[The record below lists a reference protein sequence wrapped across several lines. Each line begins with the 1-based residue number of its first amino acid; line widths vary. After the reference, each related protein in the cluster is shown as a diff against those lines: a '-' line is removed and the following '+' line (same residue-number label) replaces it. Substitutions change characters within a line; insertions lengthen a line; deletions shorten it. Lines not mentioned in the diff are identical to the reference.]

1 MSDGK
6 NLEAHLFICTN
17 VRETEGSC
25 SQKGSVELREKVKKL
40 CQDESR
46 GWHGR
51 IRVNTAGCLG
61 RCEEGITAV
70 LYPQAKWMTHLT
82 KDSAHILE
90 KELSAVLDKPK

>member
-17 VRETEGSC
+17 FREKEGSC
-25 SQKGSVELREKVKKL
+25 SQKGSVELRETLKKR

-61 RCEEGITAV
+61 RCDEGITAV
-70 LYPQAKWMTHLT
+70 LYPQGQWMTRLT
-82 KDSAHILE
+82 KDSADVLE
-90 KELSAVLDKPK
+90 KELSAVLDK

>member
-17 VRETEGSC
+17 FREKEGSC
-25 SQKGSVELREKVKKL
+25 SQKGSVALREQVKKL
-40 CQDESR
+40 CQDPAR

-61 RCEEGITAV
+61 RCDEGITAV
-70 LYPQAKWMTHLT
+70 LYPQGQWITELKAN
-82 KDSAHILE
+82 SAAVLE
-90 KELSAVLDKPK
+90 KAISSVLDKSS